1 MAVLYITYAVVALT
15 VLLTLIEIIRLIR
28 IKPLPDLPDK
38 SDSDK
43 YSLNI
48 NGKSFEDLYL
58 FLSGKQAEP
67 SFSEDEIYS
76 LLSKQT
82 EYLNK
87 RFDCAD
93 FRAQMLF
100 KIYKDCT
107 LSERFSTLIKN
118 TFIGF
123 KYFITEPGDDSMCY
137 WSENHQILFAVS
149 EYLAGQEWPDEIFT
163 NSGITGRE
171 HVERA
176 KIRIDAWMNQRFD
189 YGFSEYLSNNYLAE
203 DIAPMANFI
212 AYANDKKRVDQM
224 KIIMDILWLDVA
236 LNSVN
241 NRFVAVSSRMYGNNK
256 AANCIG
262 NSIQS
267 AMNLLW
273 GEKSESKKPNYIV
286 LCFTDAVEKG
296 LYTLPEAIKDIALSD
311 ETFVSKM
318 GCGLSP
324 DDMVSE
330 NLIGQNDS
338 CIMAQTGA
346 ETFTN
351 HQVINNTLEF
361 LRKNKI
367 YRNKFL
373 AYFRFLN
380 LTVFKFVDWQKF
392 ARKHDIMP
400 HGIALGRGNVYTFR
414 NAYCS
419 MSTDI
424 CKDVGVCGAQDH
436 VWTAN
441 IAEELTLFTTHPA
454 GNGNGKYGASPG
466 YWVGNGRRPMSVQNE
481 NVNITVYKIPVKKRF
496 GESDIASMTHA
507 YMPKALYDEF
517 ELDGNTV
524 FARKNKVFVALIS
537 NGKLEF
543 KPFNADS
550 ANGILK
556 GRKFPDGIGWGGEFD
571 LCRFGDGY
579 HIYITELSDA
589 DKESFAEFRSRI
601 KKNTVNFGANGN
613 VEYITD
619 SGTLNVSY
627 SGEFNING
635 KPAEKIFAR
644 YDSKFC
650 KAERKPDSITVH
662 SGKNRMILDFGNA
675 KRSIEYV

>member
-1 MAVLYITYAVVALT
+1 MAILYVICAVATFL
-15 VLLTLIEIIRLIR
+15 VLLTVFELICLIR

-38 SDSDK
+38 SDADK
-43 YSLNI
+43 YSLNV

-58 FLSGKQAEP
+58 YLSDKQTEP

-82 EYLNK
+82 EYMNK

-107 LSERFSTLIKN
+107 LSEKCSALIKDA
-118 TFIGF
+118 FVGF
-123 KYFITEPGDDSMCY
+123 KYFIDEPGDDSMCY

-149 EYLAGQEWPDEIFT
+149 EYLAGQEWPDEMFT
-163 NSGITGRE
+163 NNGKLGRE
-171 HVERA
+171 HMEQA
-176 KIRIDAWMNQRFD
+176 QKRIDAWMRQRFD

-212 AYANDKKRVDQM
+212 AYANDEKRVEQM

-236 LNSVN
+236 LNSIN

-262 NSIQS
+262 NSIQA
-267 AMNLLW
+267 AMNVLW
-273 GEKSESKKPNYIV
+273 GKVSENKKPNYIV
-286 LCFTDAVEKG
+286 LCFIDVVEKG

-318 GCGLSP
+318 SCGLSP

-330 NLIGQNDS
+330 NLIGQSDA

-351 HQVINNTLEF
+351 HQVIDNTLKY
-361 LRKNKI
+361 LRRNKI
-367 YRNKFL
+367 YKNKFL

-380 LTVFKFVDWQKF
+380 LTVFKCVNWKKF
-392 ARKHDIMP
+392 AGKYSIMP

-414 NAYCS
+414 NAHYS

-441 IAEELTLFTTHPA
+441 IADDLTLFTTHPA

-481 NVNITVYKIPVKKRF
+481 NVNVTIYKIPPKKCL
-496 GESDIASMTHA
+496 GETDVASMTHA
-507 YMPKALYDEF
+507 YMPKDFYDEF

-524 FARKNKVFVALIS
+524 LARKNNVFVALIS
-537 NGKLEF
+537 NGELIF
-543 KPFNADS
+543 KPFDSNS
-550 ANGILK
+550 ANGVLK
-556 GRKFPDGIGWGGEFD
+556 GRKFPDGIELNGEFD
-571 LCRFGDGY
+571 LCRHGDGY
-579 HIYITELSDA
+579 HIYITELSHSE
-589 DKESFAEFRSRI
+589 KETFAEFKNRI
-601 KKNTVNFGANGN
+601 KKNFVDFGNNEN
-613 VEYITD
+613 VKYITD
-619 SGTLNVSY
+619 SGALSVSY
-627 SGEFNING
+627 NGKFDING
-635 KPAEKIFAR
+635 IAAEKEFDR

-650 KAERKPDSITVH
+650 KAKRKSDTITVD
-662 SGKNRMILDFGNA
+662 SGKNSLVLDFKNA
-675 KRSIEYV
+675 ERSTS